1 MEGEGKPPKID
12 RQEGGQRGA
21 GVRATQVVSE
31 ASPCRGQRK
40 SPCPRSIRR
49 TLLLK
54 TLHSMRPPLQPLPLL
69 MLTVLIRRILI
80 GIFPSF
86 LAHYENWSF
95 PELRAA
101 SLGGRERVRDATNA

>member
-1 MEGEGKPPKID
+1 
-12 RQEGGQRGA
+12 
-21 GVRATQVVSE
+21 
-31 ASPCRGQRK
+31 
-40 SPCPRSIRR
+40 
-49 TLLLK
+49 
-54 TLHSMRPPLQPLPLL
+54 LPLL

-101 SLGGRERVRDATNA
+101 SLGGRERVRDATNAKTTRCIAQGQSATASRRTRGN